1 MIWDYN
7 ADELQSPSAMPPWS
21 PCRAARLRHFF
32 YALAWDWIGSQS
44 PIDAIVHCIQHQLL
58 CFQGSLLSLN
68 NPGRPAST
76 QSKTRNI
83 TQV

>member
-1 MIWDYN
+1 M
-7 ADELQSPSAMPPWS
+7 
-21 PCRAARLRHFF
+21 H
-32 YALAWDWIGSQS
+32 WDWIGSQS